1 MSNASD
7 FIIENGVLK
16 KYVGPGGDVVIPDG
30 VASIGA
36 KVFGTAKGVE
46 SVFLPDSVTAIG
58 DRAFYGVP
66 LDKVHIPD
74 SVLKIK
80 EYVFRETSDVF
91 CSQKPKSIVFAGKV
105 LIRYR
110 GQAKKYKIPDGT
122 RAIADRAVNAPSLEH
137 IVIPDSVAYIGSDAF
152 SGCNH
157 LKTIE
162 ISAQTVERIGK
173 NAIKAAFF
181 KLLPQNSGAACDYEM
196 NQCFLTNVLIN
207 DTQLNGLEAS
217 FMSEIRRE
225 AVRKDLAV
233 YFIGR
238 AKSTVALAR
247 LLSLQTKIPQDE
259 ITSYLDLAERCGASE
274 AKAVILSVC
283 NGQDAVKKT
292 AEKQRDD
299 LEMSA
304 ADWKKLLKFS
314 YTDKGVVISGYKGTD
329 GTMVVPP
336 SIGKHPV
343 VAIKESAFAFT
354 DYVEKVVLSDGVT
367 TIGAH
372 AFNTSELKEITIPA
386 SVTEIGDGAFY
397 ATLVTIHAPSG
408 SYAETYA
415 KENNIPF
422 VAE

>member
-1 MSNASD
+1 M
-7 FIIENGVLK
+7 
-16 KYVGPGGDVVIPDG
+16 
-30 VASIGA
+30 
-36 KVFGTAKGVE
+36 
-46 SVFLPDSVTAIG
+46 
-58 DRAFYGVP
+58 P

-162 ISAQTVERIGK
+162 ISAQTVEHIGK

-225 AVRKDLAV
+225 AVRKDLAG

-283 NGQDAVKKT
+283 NGQDSVKKT

>member
-1 MSNASD
+1 
-7 FIIENGVLK
+7 
-16 KYVGPGGDVVIPDG
+16 
-30 VASIGA
+30 
-36 KVFGTAKGVE
+36 
-46 SVFLPDSVTAIG
+46 
-58 DRAFYGVP
+58 
-66 LDKVHIPD
+66 
-74 SVLKIK
+74 
-80 EYVFRETSDVF
+80 
-91 CSQKPKSIVFAGKV
+91 
-105 LIRYR
+105 
-110 GQAKKYKIPDGT
+110 
-122 RAIADRAVNAPSLEH
+122 
-137 IVIPDSVAYIGSDAF
+137 
-152 SGCNH
+152 
-157 LKTIE
+157 
-162 ISAQTVERIGK
+162 
-173 NAIKAAFF
+173 
-181 KLLPQNSGAACDYEM
+181 M

-283 NGQDAVKKT
+283 NGQDSVKKT